1 MRKKAVLFI
10 YALFISISTYAQA
23 PLVIANTNQKTSF
36 NFQRTIKLEQNSK
49 EEVVVINIEKQ
60 TKRFDFKIDTS
71 VSSGKLTIE
80 IFDSNGKK
88 QGTFSVGT
96 QLNLQNAERA
106 EGNINKSLVDPQAG
120 DWKIKII
127 PIKANGMIQINT
139 ATFL

>member
-1 MRKKAVLFI
+1 MKKKTVLLIYVLFVS
-10 YALFISISTYAQA
+10 LSIFAQ
-23 PLVIANTNQKTSF
+23 NENKQTNQTTNF

-80 IFDSNGKK
+80 IYDSNGKK
-88 QGTFSVGT
+88 QGTFSVGN

-106 EGNINKSLVDPQAG
+106 EGNINKSLVDPQSG

-127 PIKANGMIQINT
+127 PIKVDGMIQINT